1 MRRSGGRSLDG
12 RDRTAWVRKMISE
25 KMNLWF
31 CDNFVAQP
39 WQFFLLIV
47 PLVGAFLYG
56 RGKQK
61 VGWYVIGAW
70 VVVQVT
76 LSALTNF
83 VFSCTL

>member
-1 MRRSGGRSLDG
+1 
-12 RDRTAWVRKMISE
+12 MISE
-25 KMNLWF
+25 QMNLWF

-47 PLVGAFLYG
+47 SLVGAFLYG

-61 VGWYVIGAW
+61 LGWYVIGAW
-70 VVVQVT
+70 VVVQVS

-83 VFSCTL
+83 VFTCPN